1 MVKQTV
7 GITTKHGQTWMK
19 EERAGERRVWKKQRR
34 KLQRRNDRLAIR
46 EGQRF

>member
-1 MVKQTV
+1 MMKLTV

-19 EERAGERRVWKKQRR
+19 EEREGWRRMWKKQRR

-46 EGQRF
+46 DGQRF